1 MGAFSL
7 DRRSFLG
14 AAAAAPL
21 ISQIA
26 ASAERTLPPIPT
38 QSVATDAGYW
48 EKVSALYKV
57 SPSITNFENGYWGVM
72 PEPVREEFKRLSD
85 FVNFENTV
93 WARPKGGAAL
103 EEVRVEVA
111 NALGCAKEEIA
122 LTRGATEALQLL
134 IAGYNRL
141 KPGDKIMYADLD
153 YDSMQYAM
161 TWLQG
166 RRGVELVK
174 FAIPEPATRANVL
187 AAYEE
192 QLRRHPTT
200 KLLLLTHISHR
211 TGLMIPVKEIGAM
224 ARTAGVDV
232 IVDAAHSWG
241 QIDFKVADLGVDFV
255 GFNLHKWIGAP
266 LGAGALYIKASRLAD
281 IDRAYGD
288 EDFKPDDVRS
298 RVHTGTTNFATF
310 LSVPTALKLHQEIGP
325 AAKEARFRHLRDRW
339 VKASRDIPNLEILT
353 PDDPSMA
360 AGITSFRFAGKTT
373 ADANNAIVN
382 ALRDQHGIM
391 TVRRAGIAKGHAI
404 RVTPA
409 PFITEADCDKLS
421 AALRALA
428 KA

>member
-1 MGAFSL
+1 MGASSV
-7 DRRSFLG
+7 DRRLFLG
-14 AAAAAPL
+14 AVAAAPL
-21 ISQIA
+21 MANA
-26 ASAERTLPPIPT
+26 ASAADRTLPPIPA
-38 QSVATDAGYW
+38 QSVATDAAYW
-48 EKVSALYKV
+48 DKVRSLYKV
-57 SPSITNFENGYWGVM
+57 TPSITNFENGYWGVM

-93 WARPKGGAAL
+93 WARPKGGGAL
-103 EEVRVEVA
+103 EEVRVSVA
-111 NALGCAKEEIA
+111 DALGCAKEEIA
-122 LTRGATEALQLL
+122 MTRGATEALQTL
-134 IAGYNRL
+134 IASYNKL

-161 TWLQG
+161 NWLQG

-192 QLRRHPTT
+192 QLKAHPTT

-211 TGLMIPVKEIGAM
+211 TGLMIPAKEIAAM
-224 ARTAGVDV
+224 ARAAGCDV
-232 IVDAAHSWG
+232 ILDAAHSWG
-241 QIDFKVADLGVDFV
+241 QVDYRVADLGIDFV

-281 IDRAYGD
+281 IDRHYGD
-288 EDFKPDDVRS
+288 EDYKPEDVRS
-298 RVHTGTTNFATF
+298 RIHTGTTNFATF
-310 LSVPTALKLHQEIGP
+310 LSVPTALALHKEIGP
-325 AAKEARFRHLRDRW
+325 AAKEARFRYLRDRW

-353 PDDPSMA
+353 PDDPTMV
-360 AGITSFRFAGKTT
+360 AGITSLRFAGKTD
-373 ADANNAIVN
+373 AAANNAIVN

-409 PFITEADCDKLS
+409 PFITEADCDKL
-421 AALRALA
+421 AGALRALA